1 MADTTLVAIR
11 KLVRWLTKSPTPD
24 LLTDATI
31 DENVNTYTL
40 YDFPQALRLF
50 DLHTTVSWT
59 CLPYVD
65 TYKTDKSTA
74 PTWPLYNFR
83 NRYTSVNPPVYVAGY
98 LANYSQSREQ
108 FYGAWPQVASIQQ
121 QTAGDG
127 ATTNFS
133 GFVTNAGGASA
144 NNAQGTFILQNNVTF
159 SSVDTNN
166 NGVALVDQ
174 PILDSVTLLPTQYGR
189 MYNPSY
195 PAPAPLVLPAPYT
208 TAGTFPNN
216 NFINYYTG
224 QYNITFTAAPKEGQ
238 AVNSQVYYYV
248 PSRPLS
254 VLYYDN
260 QFVLRPVPDQPYK
273 ITIEAYTLPSELLL
287 SAQSPELEQW
297 WQLIAY
303 GAAIKI
309 LQRRFD
315 YDGVAL
321 ITPEFKNQENLALSR
336 TVVQQT
342 TQRVGTIYS
351 NQNDLGPGWSN
362 WNGYGQWGV

>member
-1 MADTTLVAIR
+1 MANSTLDAIRTLVR
-11 KLVRWLTKSPTPD
+11 FLTKSPTPD
-24 LLTDATI
+24 LLTDQTI
-31 DENVNTYTL
+31 DENVNTYVL
-40 YDFPQALRLF
+40 YDFPQSLRLF

-65 TYKTDKSTA
+65 TYKTDKSMA
-74 PTWPLYNFR
+74 MGWPLYNFR
-83 NRYTSVNPPVYVAGY
+83 NRYVSVNPPVYVAGY

-108 FYGAWPQVASIQQ
+108 FFGAWPQIASIQQ
-121 QTAGDG
+121 QAAGDNV
-127 ATTNFS
+127 TTNFS
-133 GFVTNAGGASA
+133 GFITNQGGSSA
-144 NNAQGTFILQNNVTF
+144 NNSQGTFILQNQVTF
-159 SSVDTNN
+159 SSVDSNN
-166 NGVALVDQ
+166 NGVSLLDQ

-189 MYNPSY
+189 MYNPSF
-195 PAPAPLVLPAPYT
+195 PAPAPLVLVAPYT
-208 TAGTFPNN
+208 TDINFPTT

-224 QYNITFTAAPKEGQ
+224 QYSVTFTSAPKTGQ
-238 AVNSQVYYYV
+238 AVNSQCFFYV

-273 ITIEAYTLPSELLL
+273 ITIEAYTLPSELI
-287 SAQSPELEQW
+287 SAGQSPELEQW
-297 WQLIAY
+297 WQLMAY
-303 GAAIKI
+303 GGAIKI

-315 YDGVAL
+315 MDGVN
-321 ITPEFKNQENLALSR
+321 IIMPEFKNQENLALSR